1 MALVKCHKMSMDE
14 QKGMSTTLAKKSE
27 GVLRWQARL
36 KTIRVHSQKC
46 RPKGTRSGDVRN
58 RALSL
63 LPQQPQLCLFPCCN
77 LTSRSVVSDSEWLS

>member
-14 QKGMSTTLAKKSE
+14 QKGMLAKKSE

-63 LPQQPQLCLFPCCN
+63 LP
-77 LTSRSVVSDSEWLS
+77 